1 MKRIYAPGSIYDHFA
16 DALCDRLANT
26 AVGHGPGPQSGY
38 GPLNNKKQYDAVND
52 MNERT
57 RSSSV
62 SLVNLGAHWI
72 PRGGPMGIN
81 FSPRRPGHGARC
93 AVARCRQVGPM
104 VPIIA
109 YGDEYQVSMKELE
122 LDEIHNDD
130 VRVKMAATG
139 ICQTDAI
146 IRDGVYPTPLPAVL
160 GHEGNGSTA
169 LSSAHGT
176 PIFSQFFGRG
186 GGVSD
191 HHLPLFGAV
200 RADPWWP
207 CIRLI

>member
-1 MKRIYAPGSIYDHFA
+1 
-16 DALCDRLANT
+16 
-26 AVGHGPGPQSGY
+26 
-38 GPLNNKKQYDAVND
+38 
-52 MNERT
+52 
-57 RSSSV
+57 
-62 SLVNLGAHWI
+62 
-72 PRGGPMGIN
+72 
-81 FSPRRPGHGARC
+81 
-93 AVARCRQVGPM
+93 M

-146 IRDGVYPTPLPAVL
+146 IRDGVYPTPLSAVL

-169 LSSAHGT
+169 LSSAHRT

-186 GGVSD
+186 GGVPD